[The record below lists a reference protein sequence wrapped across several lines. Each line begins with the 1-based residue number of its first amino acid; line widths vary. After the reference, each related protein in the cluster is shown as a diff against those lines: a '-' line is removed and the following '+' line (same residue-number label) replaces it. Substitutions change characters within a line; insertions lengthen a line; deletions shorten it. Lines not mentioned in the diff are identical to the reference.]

1 MVNRSGLFYNI
12 KIYKT
17 KEKRMVKLWFA
28 KVRPDGIIPS
38 KRREDAGYDIF
49 LAFDGEYIRLEP
61 HETKLLPTGIA
72 SAFEPGYYFQI
83 QERGSTG
90 SRGIGKRCGVIDSG
104 YRGEWFVPMTNLN
117 TVPLYFAKESAGEY
131 LEGLKERGERFNV
144 YYITKAVCQAVLLP
158 VPETEITEI
167 PYDELMEMKSL
178 RMTGSLGSSGK

>member
-1 MVNRSGLFYNI
+1 M
-12 KIYKT
+12 
-17 KEKRMVKLWFA
+17 
-28 KVRPDGIIPS
+28 
-38 KRREDAGYDIF
+38 
-49 LAFDGEYIRLEP
+49 
-61 HETKLLPTGIA
+61 
-72 SAFEPGYYFQI
+72 
-83 QERGSTG
+83 
-90 SRGIGKRCGVIDSG
+90 IDSG

-131 LEGLKERGERFNV
+131 LEELKERGERFNV